1 MNSYI
6 KNRNR
11 LVNLFDNCSKI
22 IRNRNEYDKNQNQLA
37 LKLSNLSLKL
47 REEEHCEDTVSWL
60 YSRFETILD
69 IQKRLKDKS
78 LSTATIELLDK
89 IVDEGEKVYKKE
101 MSARDS
107 VRNSKE
113 YLVLQKENTEKEIS
127 TLESDLSV
135 LKGKDKVDNRDILQM
150 TARLSALKSALEI
163 LNKKIAQ
170 KENAEDEA
178 KELKKKLNPMS
189 SNIGEMLQDLQSE
202 KKRLVVMFNV
212 YIALIVVVVAVLIFW
227 ETTLI
232 NNLYADFPPKNWA
245 KCIILYLPI
254 PLSAGLLWAFI
265 YQMNRAQRQL
275 VRFAERIHQIKYKDS
290 LLQTSMELYS
300 DGRKNEEHVAQ
311 LIDNI
316 MMHEPSDDEAKSLTE
331 EEKEKSPLSIP
342 FENIIELIK
351 AFGYK

>member
-22 IRNRNEYDKNQNQLA
+22 IRNRNEYDNIQNQLS

-47 REEEHCEDTVSWL
+47 REEEHCEETVSWL
-60 YSRFETILD
+60 YSRFDTILD
-69 IQKRLKDKS
+69 IQKKLKDKS
-78 LSTATIELLDK
+78 LSTDTIALLNK

-135 LKGKDKVDNRDILQM
+135 QKKKDKVDNREILRM
-150 TARLSALKSALEI
+150 TARLSALKSTLEI
-163 LNKKIAQ
+163 LNKKITQ
-170 KENAEDEA
+170 KDSAEDEA

-189 SNIGEMLQDLQSE
+189 SNIGEMLQDMQSE
-202 KKRLVVMFNV
+202 KKRLDVMFYAYLALV
-212 YIALIVVVVAVLIFW
+212 VIVILALICW

-232 NNLYADFPPKNWA
+232 NNLYVDFPPKNWV

-275 VRFAERIHQIKYKDS
+275 VRFAERIHRIKYKDS

-316 MMHEPSDDEAKSLTE
+316 MMHEPSDDETKSLSE
-331 EEKEKSPLSIP
+331 EETEKNPLSIP
-342 FENIIELIK
+342 FGNIIELIK
-351 AFGYK
+351 AFTHK